1 MKSWFS
7 KTFILLFLWLPH
19 LLWAQSTAADMVIGV
34 NGVNP
39 LRANVADPNAIYF
52 STVPLGVKNLI
63 PNLK

>member
-52 STVPLGVKNLI
+52 SIVFAWVKNLI

>member
-19 LLWAQSTAADMVIGV
+19 LLWAQSTDMVIGV

-52 STVPLGVKNLI
+52 SIVFAWVKNLI